1 MPVLIPE
8 PILEP
13 EPVMPGPALLAEE
26 EPALDLDDLDI
37 PAYMRQGR
45 LLN

>member
-1 MPVLIPE
+1 VVAPE
-8 PILEP
+8 PIPVVELEP
-13 EPVMPGPALLAEE
+13 EPEPPLLAEA
-26 EPALDLDDLDI
+26 EPMVDSDDLET